1 MTLKTF
7 LKTKDKSVKVRIQLQ
22 LSTET
27 QEVEN
32 VGDILGK
39 AHLFDVVKWNVQFD
53 NYEPLVVV
61 IVK

>member
-7 LKTKDKSVKVRIQLQ
+7 LKTKDKNVKVRIQLQ

-32 VGDILGK
+32 VSDIIGK

-61 IVK
+61 TVK